1 MKDRINE
8 IRNAIVEYCKENLN
22 EQYKD
27 MSLDLLAKIE
37 QQKDGELLTS
47 SRCDIWVAAILNMVL
62 EDAEMFKR
70 SHPISQKKLSLKKLV
85 LVQKQ

>member
-27 MSLDLLAKIE
+27 ASLDLLSKIE
-37 QQKDGELLTS
+37 QKDGELLNS
-47 SRCDIWVAAILNMVL
+47 STIFWSNFLGVIFSMYKNSFLLN
-62 EDAEMFKR
+62 
-70 SHPISQKKLSLKKLV
+70 I
-85 LVQKQ
+85 

>member
-37 QQKDGELLTS
+37 QKDGELLTS

-70 SHPISQKKLSLKKLV
+70 KHPMYITKKAFSEKTGV
-85 LVQKQ
+85 S

>member
-27 MSLDLLAKIE
+27 MSLDLSKNRAKRRRTINF
-37 QQKDGELLTS
+37 
-47 SRCDIWVAAILNMVL
+47 I
-62 EDAEMFKR
+62 
-70 SHPISQKKLSLKKLV
+70 
-85 LVQKQ
+85 